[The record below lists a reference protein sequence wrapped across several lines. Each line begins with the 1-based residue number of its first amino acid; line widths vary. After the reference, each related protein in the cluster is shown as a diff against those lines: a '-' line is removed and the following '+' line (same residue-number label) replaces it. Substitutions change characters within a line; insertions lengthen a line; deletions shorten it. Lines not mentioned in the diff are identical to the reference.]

1 MTLEQIKNRQEYING
16 LLYTLLNDTTI
27 VVEKIVGKQ
36 NNEEMKSAILLETSG
51 LLEEIT
57 ASQNTT
63 ESYIYKIANYNN
75 ILSNN
80 TFSPSKSEVACT
92 GN

>member
-16 LLYTLLNDTTI
+16 LLYSLLNDTK
-27 VVEKIVGKQ
+27 VVIERIVGQ
-36 NNEEMKSAILLETSG
+36 QETEELGNEVVDEISG

-80 TFSPSKSEVACT
+80 TFAPTTEACE
-92 GN
+92 GS